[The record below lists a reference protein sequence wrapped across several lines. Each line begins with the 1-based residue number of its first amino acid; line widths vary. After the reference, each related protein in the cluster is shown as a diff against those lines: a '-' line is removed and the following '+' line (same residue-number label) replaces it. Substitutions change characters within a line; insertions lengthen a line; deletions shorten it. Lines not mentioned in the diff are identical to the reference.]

1 MNLGQLRDYVRDRLS
16 IAASDSVKQQQI
28 DLVINTEYRR
38 ICAEMQLNIERTT
51 LATIAGSQLVD
62 LPNDWAETIS
72 IRFGGN
78 ILEPVSIHRF
88 VQLDATGDDWPEG
101 PSYYY
106 QESPER
112 IRVWPTPSATDID
125 AIDFWYV
132 ARPDELAGSADIPT
146 AMPTEY
152 HDLLGEIAVVRIAQ
166 NEEQFDLA
174 QSAQNTANELMAR
187 MTGQMKRRQGTSS
200 ERVALRHYGGGA

>member
-1 MNLGQLRDYVRDRLS
+1 MTLGQLRDYVRDRLS

-72 IRFGGN
+72 IRFGTNVLQPVN
-78 ILEPVSIHRF
+78 IQRF
-88 VQLDATGDDWPEG
+88 VELDASGEDWPEG

-132 ARPDELAGSADIPT
+132 ARPDALAGAADVPS
-146 AMPTEY
+146 AMPIEY